1 MLKSARKMEKDPEG
15 RMPLVEHLREL
26 RNRLAKSVFAIVVV
40 AIIAAFFYKDIIQL
54 FQHPI
59 QKAVQCDVDLAQLS
73 HKSDHKPCG
82 NITMSGLMKPFS
94 LAVKVSV
101 MSGLVVASPIWLYQ
115 LWAFLAPGL
124 HRHEKK
130 YALGF
135 VAAGVP
141 LFAAG
146 GWFAYLILPK
156 AARMLIDFTP
166 GGVTNLL
173 PLDEVIDL
181 VVRLVV
187 VFGLAFELPLVL
199 IMLNFGG
206 VLTGRRMLSWWRGMI
221 MGVTVFSAVAT
232 PTADAFSMLALA
244 GPMVVLYFIAV
255 GIALLNDKRR
265 RRRDPDA
272 GLSDDEASQLD
283 LTPQAIGEAE
293 PVPALPEHPEDRT
306 AHRGGYD
313 DVT

>member
-26 RNRLAKSVFAIVVV
+26 RNRLAKSVLAIAVV
-40 AIIAAFFYKDIIQL
+40 AIIAAFFYKDIIQI

-59 QKAVQCDVDLAQLS
+59 QKAVQCDVDLSQLS
-73 HKSDHKPCG
+73 HKGDHKPCG

-94 LAVKVSV
+94 LAVKVSL
-101 MSGLVVASPIWLYQ
+101 MSGLVLASPVWLYQ

-146 GWFAYLILPK
+146 GWFAYLILPS

-187 VFGLAFELPLVL
+187 VFGLSFELPLVL
-199 IMLNFGG
+199 MMLNFGG
-206 VLTGRRMLSWWRGMI
+206 VLTGRRMLGWWRGMV
-221 MGVTVFSAVAT
+221 MGVTVFAAFAM
-232 PTADAFSMLALA
+232 PTADPFSMFALA
-244 GPMVVLYFIAV
+244 GPIVALYFIAV
-255 GIALLNDKRR
+255 GIALLNDRR
-265 RRRDPDA
+265 RRNADPDA
-272 GLSDDEASQLD
+272 GLSEDEASRLD
-283 LTPQAIGEAE
+283 LTPQSIGDVE
-293 PVPALPEHPEDRT
+293 PLPVLPEQSEDRT
-306 AHRGGYD
+306 AHRGYD